1 MSIIEEI
8 KHKLQS
14 LEPTFVELEDE
25 STLHAGHRG
34 NGSGGHFKLTIASPR
49 FNDLPPV
56 TRHRMV
62 YQVLNDLFPNKIH
75 ALSIRAQ
82 TVN

>member
-34 NGSGGHFKLTIASPR
+34 NGSGGHFKLTIASPH

>member
-8 KHKLQS
+8 KYKLQA
-14 LEPTFVELEDE
+14 LEPTLVELQDE

-34 NGSGGHFKLTIASPR
+34 NGGGGHFKLTITSPR
-49 FNDLPPV
+49 FNDLPQIA
-56 TRHRMV
+56 RHRMV
-62 YQVLNDLFPNKIH
+62 YQVLGDLFPNKIH

-82 TVN
+82 NAN